1 MTALDVAL
9 TFPMAAAPAF
19 PGLDAAFHRFITPRR
34 RMQESTLVSLAH
46 ALAAAPGLD
55 AAFVALVEGV
65 AELDRA
71 AVIALLPVD
80 ARASQIVA
88 CVGCEGG
95 KTHRTSLDI
104 SLKQFPEHVVQRV
117 QAGGAFADVGD
128 EAETFGRMLQLPVLS
143 EPVDL
148 ALRGVRFDGELAA
161 VLALLEP
168 RRVFGAR
175 AMVGADALAA
185 LFELAHSRFAESEAR
200 AEAARTLEDVTQ
212 RVHGEYVARLA
223 EMQQQLHLARGA
235 AEAAKAGQLVQK
247 ERESARVAEEQRRNA
262 ARLRALEQQVTAAV
276 GQLEQAHIEL
286 HRRSEALRQRTRTIY
301 LLDRVLEQA
310 AHHVDPRR
318 LAEGLLALVG
328 DDMQAM
334 RCSLFLRAPEPE
346 TLYLAASRG
355 LAPHVREG
363 SRITVGQG
371 VAGRVA
377 ASRQPLLVVDASDA
391 QAQPLLR
398 DEYLTTGSFISFP
411 LVIRDELIGVVNLT
425 NRVQRGL
432 FVEEDVERVRLLGL
446 VISLIALEARL
457 PERLMDRMHD

>member
-1 MTALDVAL
+1 
-9 TFPMAAAPAF
+9 
-19 PGLDAAFHRFITPRR
+19 
-34 RMQESTLVSLAH
+34 MQESTLGSLAH
-46 ALAAAPGLD
+46 ALAAAPNLE
-55 AAFVALVEGV
+55 AAFVALSEGL

-71 AVIALLPVD
+71 VAIAYLQVD
-80 ARASQIVA
+80 ARAGQLVSCMSCDGA
-88 CVGCEGG
+88 R
-95 KTHRTSLDI
+95 THQVPLDVSLR
-104 SLKQFPEHVVQRV
+104 QFPEGVVARV
-117 QAGGAFADVGD
+117 QAGGSFIDVGD
-128 EAETFGRMLQLPVLS
+128 EAGTFARMLHLPALT
-143 EPVDL
+143 EPADL
-148 ALRGVRFDGELAA
+148 ALRGIQFDGELAA
-161 VLALLEP
+161 VLALHEP
-168 RRVFGAR
+168 RRIFGAR
-175 AMVGADALAA
+175 ATEGASALAA
-185 LFELAHSRFAESEAR
+185 LFELSHSRFAERSAR

-212 RVHGEYVARLA
+212 RVHGEYISRLTD
-223 EMQQQLHLARGA
+223 MQQQLHMARGA
-235 AEAAKAGQLVQK
+235 AEAARAGQAVKK
-247 ERESARVAEEQRRNA
+247 EREEARLAEETRRTA

-310 AHHVDPRR
+310 SHKVDPRR

-328 DDMQAM
+328 DDMQAL
-334 RCSLFLRAPEPE
+334 RCSLFLRAPEPN

-377 ASRQPLLVVDASDA
+377 ESRQPLLVVDASDA
-391 QAQPLLR
+391 LAQPLLR

-411 LVIRDELIGVVNLT
+411 LVVRDELVGVVNLT

-446 VISLIALEARL
+446 VISLIATEARL
-457 PERLMDRMHD
+457 PEQLLDRIHD